1 MKKGKKNMAI
11 VLAFSFGY
19 RATSDGE
26 IISPRG
32 KKLKLDTNKLGYKR
46 FGIRYGRQTISISV
60 HRFVA
65 FQKYGEIIFNSDCV
79 RHLDGDAKNNSF
91 DNIEI
96 GTYQENSLDIPKEAR
111 VATAKYASSFITIYD
126 DKTVKSIKQYHSQT
140 KSYKKTMEKFGISSK
155 GTLYNILNNR

>member
-11 VLAFSFGY
+11 MLAFSLGY

-26 IISPRG
+26 IISPHG
-32 KKLKLDTNKLGYKR
+32 KKLKLYTNKLGYKR
-46 FGIRYGRQTISISV
+46 FGIRYGRQNISISV

-96 GTYQENSLDIPKEAR
+96 GTYQENSLDRPKEAR

-126 DKTVKSIKQYHSQT
+126 DKTVMSIKQYHSQT

-155 GTLYNILNNR
+155 GTLYNILKNR